1 MSSVPHS
8 SELSPIEALGRRFLS
23 ENDVPVNAWAS
34 LDEIIDSIDES
45 GLEIEFEQAVTD
57 HVNSLP
63 DKSAKKTIECL
74 MENPRFCYCSLERI
88 FCTTGSKPVCLFI
101 LDNWF
106 DMIDKEKIQDDLFD
120 LDEGLTND
128 ALWRLDLIQSY
139 MEEESDTEEF
149 EA

>member
-1 MSSVPHS
+1 MSSVPES
-8 SELSPIEALGRRFLS
+8 SELSLIETLARRFLT

-34 LDEIIDSIDES
+34 LDEMIDSIDES
-45 GLEIEFEQAVTD
+45 GLEVEFEQAVTD

-63 DKSAKKTIECL
+63 DECAKRTIECL
-74 MENPRFCYCSLERI
+74 TENPRFCYCSLERI
-88 FCTTGSKPVCLFI
+88 FCTTGSKSICLFI
-101 LDNWF
+101 LDKWF
-106 DMIDKEKIQDDLFD
+106 DVIDQEKIQDDLFD
-120 LDEGLTND
+120 LDEGVTND